1 MGCREILMTSPTP
14 FLDETSLRRAR
25 SRPNSREGKIL
36 RQAHREERDISMFG
50 ARAFLNTEYGQS
62 KMYFDECAKLS
73 NAIRAMKPNIEIP
86 DANGPYAYRRLHEL
100 HERLEAAANYHNP
113 NDPANRR
120 ARELADINK
129 YHNMICE
136 LVPQLMRMQLDDIS
150 LEMLGL
156 KVSDLVPPLQGP
168 VGTLAEIQQRAARM
182 AGAISTWS
190 SMSVTHRAS
199 ECTNV
204 RFDRFENRIARIE
217 IALKTVLDA
226 IRKMAPAA
234 VPATIEAEAKPAP
247 VDPVVTDGDAA

>member
-1 MGCREILMTSPTP
+1 MPSPTP
-14 FLDETSLRRAR
+14 LLDETSLRRAR

-36 RQAHREERDISMFG
+36 RAAHREERDLSMYG
-50 ARAFLNTEYGQS
+50 PSVLLNSEYGASQLF
-62 KMYFDECAKLS
+62 FDEFAKL
-73 NAIRAMKPNIEIP
+73 AAAVRALKPNIEIP
-86 DANGPYAYRRLHEL
+86 DPNGPYAYRRLHEL
-100 HERLEAAANYHNP
+100 HERILTSTPRYDP
-113 NDPANRR
+113 NSPANRS

-136 LVPQLMRMQLDDIS
+136 LVPQLRRMQLDDIS

-182 AGAISTWS
+182 AGAISDWS

-199 ECTNV
+199 ERANI
-204 RFDRFENRIARIE
+204 RFDRFDKRIARIE
-217 IALKTVLDA
+217 NALATVLDA

-234 VPATIEAEAKPAP
+234 APATIEAKPEPAP
-247 VDPVVTDGDAA
+247 VDAVVTDGDAA